1 MWKDGI
7 GIVDVNVWCGVEGDV
22 LAPCGTHGE
31 SLQDTV
37 AKSTVKIVEPLLG
50 GGGESV
56 RSEKSSGKS
65 LITTDSVRETTKLEV
80 DSLQVGVRLF
90 TCSWLSTKRVRILC

>member
-1 MWKDGI
+1 MCVLVLKGE
-7 GIVDVNVWCGVEGDV
+7 VGDQ
-22 LAPCGTHGE
+22 HGS

-37 AKSTVKIVEPLLG
+37 EKSPVKIVEPLL

-80 DSLQVGVRLF
+80 DSLKVSCL
-90 TCSWLSTKRVRILC
+90 